1 MPTTHT
7 DILIIGAGLAGL
19 TAANALQRAGHAPL
33 VIDKGRSV
41 GGRLATRRVAGGL
54 ADHGAQFFT
63 VRDAEFKTMVD
74 DWLKHDLAYVWSYG
88 WSDGSTA
95 DTPRD
100 GHPRYAIRGGLNNLA
115 KHLAEGVD
123 CRVNQQVAIIER
135 RDDLWVATLADE
147 ETEYTAKVL
156 LMTPPVPQTLGLLN
170 SGGVLLDSSDA
181 DGLTQ
186 VTYAPCVCGMFH
198 VEGGLYLPEPGALQR
213 PNAEIAWIADN
224 QRKGISPDAR
234 IITLHGGP
242 AFSREHYDDTDAAL
256 ISRFTAELVSFMNPS
271 AHIREAHIKRWRY
284 SQPTVLYPA
293 RCLAAKGLPLVL
305 AGDAFGE
312 PRVEGAVLSGLAAAR
327 AVVGMV

>member
-1 MPTTHT
+1 MSTTHT

-19 TAANALQRAGHAPL
+19 TAANALQRAGHTPL

-41 GGRLATRRVAGGL
+41 GGRLATRRVADGL

-63 VRDAEFKTMVD
+63 VRDAEFKAMVD
-74 DWLKHDLAYVWSYG
+74 GWLKDDLAYVWSYG

-100 GHPRYAIRGGLNNLA
+100 GHPRYAIRDGLNNLA
-115 KHLAEGVD
+115 KHLAQGVD
-123 CRVNQQVAIIER
+123 CRVNHQVAIIER
-135 RDDLWVATLADE
+135 REDVWVATLADE
-147 ETEYTAKVL
+147 ATVYTARML
-156 LMTPPVPQTLGLLN
+156 LLTPPVPQSLKLLE
-170 SGGVLLDSSDA
+170 SGGVPLDASDA
-181 DGLTQ
+181 DGLAQ
-186 VTYAPCVCGMFH
+186 VAYAPCVCGMFH
-198 VEGGLYLPEPGALQR
+198 VEGDVHLPEPGALQR

-224 QRKGISPDAR
+224 QRKGISPEVR

-242 AFSREHYDDTDAAL
+242 AFSRAHYDDTDAAL
-256 ISRFTAELVSFMNPS
+256 ISRFTAELASFMDPG

-293 RCLAAKGLPLVL
+293 RCLAATGLPLVF

-327 AVVGMV
+327 AIIGL